1 MSASSRRGPLSIPTP
16 PKGAI
21 QHATTKPKTPH
32 SDDEHV
38 MYGVEI
44 TRIHTAS
51 GQRQRIYWDGYG
63 LLHELLEAIITEAD
77 DKGWLKQMPI

>member
-1 MSASSRRGPLSIPTP
+1 
-16 PKGAI
+16 
-21 QHATTKPKTPH
+21 
-32 SDDEHV
+32 

-77 DKGWLKQMPI
+77 DKGWLKQMPL